1 MSFIKRILG
10 IPEPKINET
19 EAERTVRKIREKF
32 QISDSLADEIIGK
45 KSKDSIPSS
54 PFLCPQPT
62 IDHLLLERTRQREAE
77 RIRQREEAERVQSEI
92 RQKMEEE
99 RRRREEQI
107 RKFKAKLD
115 EDILSIQ
122 DCFYELGDISNNFSV
137 DSPSLPLRE
146 APLIQMC
153 YSLNYE
159 ILGVGLGG
167 AGMRLTDKVLDMFRT
182 IRPSSLRAKSLFPEY
197 TFSIFFE
204 RNRVIIRVVAN
215 MDQIPSQPHPLN
227 FLDSLS

>member
-45 KSKDSIPSS
+45 KSKDSIPNS

-159 ILGVGLGG
+159 ILGVGLGLTG
-167 AGMRLTDKVLDMFRT
+167 CSSTTTGVGMRLTDKVLDMFRT

-204 RNRVIIRVVAN
+204 KNRVIIRVVAN
-215 MDQIPSQPHPLN
+215 MDQIPS
-227 FLDSLS
+227 

>member
-10 IPEPKINET
+10 IPEPKIVET

-32 QISDSLADEIIGK
+32 QISDSLADEILRK
-45 KSKDSIPSS
+45 KSPVTT
-54 PFLCPQPT
+54 PPNGT
-62 IDHLLLERTRQREAE
+62 E

-107 RKFKAKLD
+107 RKVKAKLD

-122 DCFYELGDISNNFSV
+122 DCFYELGDMAGANKFSV
-137 DSPSLPLRE
+137 DSPSLG
-146 APLIQMC
+146 C
-153 YSLNYE
+153 YNLKYE
-159 ILGVGLGG
+159 ILGVGQ
-167 AGMRLTDKVLDMFRT
+167 GMRLTDKVLDMFRT
-182 IRPSSLRAKSLFPEY
+182 IRPSTLRVKSLFPEY

-204 RNRVIIRVVAN
+204 NNRVIIRVVAN
-215 MDQIPSQPHPLN
+215 MDRNLNLPHPLKR
-227 FLDSLS
+227 

>member
-19 EAERTVRKIREKF
+19 EAERTVRKIRDKF

-77 RIRQREEAERVQSEI
+77 RIRQREEAERVRSEI

-137 DSPSLPLRE
+137 DSPSLG
-146 APLIQMC
+146 C

-159 ILGVGLGG
+159 ILGVGLGLTGCSSTTTG

-197 TFSIFFE
+197 TFSISFE

-215 MDQIPSQPHPLN
+215 MDQIPSQP
-227 FLDSLS
+227 

>member
-19 EAERTVRKIREKF
+19 EAEKTVRKIREKF
-32 QISDSLADEIIGK
+32 QISDSLADEILGK

-99 RRRREEQI
+99 KRKREEQR
-107 RKFKAKLD
+107 RKLKAKFD

-122 DCFYELGDISNNFSV
+122 DCFYELGDMSNKFSLY
-137 DSPSLPLRE
+137 SPCLGV
-146 APLIQMC
+146 
-153 YSLNYE
+153 YNLNYE
-159 ILGVGLGG
+159 IPGVGQ
-167 AGMRLTDKVLDMFRT
+167 GMRLTDKILEMFRT
-182 IRPSSLRAKSLFPEY
+182 IRPSSLRAESLFPEY
-197 TFSIFFE
+197 TFTIIFE
-204 RNRVIIRVVAN
+204 HNRVSIRVDAK
-215 MDQIPSQPHPLN
+215 MDQNPSQPH
-227 FLDSLS
+227 SLKR

>member
-122 DCFYELGDISNNFSV
+122 DCFYELGDISNDFSV
-137 DSPSLPLRE
+137 DSPSLG
-146 APLIQMC
+146 C
-153 YSLNYE
+153 YSLKYE
-159 ILGVGLGG
+159 ILGVGLANTTTGV
-167 AGMRLTDKVLDMFRT
+167 GMRLTDKVLDMFRT

-204 RNRVIIRVVAN
+204 KTRVIIRVVAN
-215 MDQIPSQPHPLN
+215 MDQIPSQPHPLKR
-227 FLDSLS
+227 